1 MQPAKALSLH
11 LSELDQPV
19 ISDYD
24 IAVFVFNLLIS
35 GMYKGNS
42 VESSTNDDSYMK
54 TMEQTIEALIQFGII
69 DYHKDFSKGKVFKIT
84 AKKAHTAG
92 DVLCSIDPFAYLS
105 HLSAM
110 DYHGLTDRIPKILYY
125 STPPTKDWGKFAN
138 DKMIKDSREKLNDYF
153 ESKLPRLIKIK
164 IKNSTIDK
172 TPIISYSSIHQGA
185 FKKIEGRCL
194 RVSTSGRTFLDMLRE
209 PDYCGGMRHVLEVY
223 RKFGK
228 VHRQLIIN
236 EIDRHGNLIEKTRA
250 GYILEEVC
258 KIKDETIEN
267 WAKNV
272 QRGGSRKL
280 DPQGDYSENYSAKW
294 SLSINVD
301 LAENE

>member
-11 LSELDQPV
+11 LSEIDQPV

-24 IAVFVFNLLIS
+24 IAMFIFNLLES
-35 GMYKGNS
+35 GMYKGDPL
-42 VESSTNDDSYMK
+42 EPSTNDVNY
-54 TMEQTIEALIQFGII
+54 TTIMEKTIEALLQFGVI
-69 DYHKDFSKGKVFKIT
+69 DYYKNFSKGKVFKII
-84 AKKAHTAG
+84 AKKGYSTG
-92 DVLCSIDPFAYLS
+92 DVLCSVDPFAYLS

-125 STPPTKDWGKFAN
+125 TTPPTKDWVKYAKEKMKKDCK
-138 DKMIKDSREKLNDYF
+138 DKLKEYSD
-153 ESKLPRLIKIK
+153 SKLPRLTKIN
-164 IKNSTIDK
+164 IHTIEK

-185 FKKIEGRCL
+185 FKKIEGRSL
-194 RVSTSGRTFLDMLRE
+194 RVSTSGRTFLDMVRK
-209 PDYCGGMRHVLEVY
+209 PDYCGGMRHILEVFS
-223 RKFGK
+223 KFGK
-228 VHRQLIIN
+228 EHSRLIIS

-250 GYILEEVC
+250 GYILEEIC

-280 DPQGDYSENYSAKW
+280 DPQSEYSENYSTKW

-301 LAENE
+301 LDYNE

>member
-24 IAVFVFNLLIS
+24 IAMFIFNLLVS
-35 GMYKGNS
+35 GKYKGDPL
-42 VESSTNDDSYMK
+42 EPFTNDGNYMK
-54 TMEQTIEALIQFGII
+54 IMEKTIEALLQFGVI
-69 DYHKDFSKGKVFKIT
+69 DYFKNFSKGKVFKIT
-84 AKKAHTAG
+84 AKKGYSTG

-125 STPPTKDWGKFAN
+125 TTPPAKDWVKFAN
-138 DKMIKDSREKLNDYF
+138 DKMQTDSKDNLNEYF
-153 ESKLPRLIKIK
+153 KSKLPRLTKIK
-164 IKNSTIDK
+164 IHTIEK
-172 TPIISYSSIHQGA
+172 TPIISYSSIHKGA
-185 FKKIEGRCL
+185 FKKIEGRSL
-194 RVSTSGRTFLDMLRE
+194 RVSTSGRTFLDMLRK
-209 PDYCGGMRHVLEVY
+209 PDYCGGMRHVIEVCS
-223 RKFGK
+223 KFGK
-228 VHRQLIIN
+228 EHSRLIIS

-250 GYILEEVC
+250 GYILDEIC
-258 KIKDETIEN
+258 KIKDVTIEN

-272 QRGGSRKL
+272 QRGGSRRL
-280 DPQGDYSENYSAKW
+280 DPQSEYSENYSAKW

-301 LAENE
+301 LDENE